1 MYQVYRKTDLRK
13 LIIHLTLLFT
23 LLFASDQSYVL
34 MVSFDGFR
42 YDFTTMADTP
52 NFDRLELE
60 GVKADALIPVFPS
73 LTFPNHYSIATG
85 AYSGTHN
92 ITGNSFYDKEFREK
106 YSLYDRNKVRDPKFY
121 KSEPIWVTAERQ
133 GVKAASFY
141 WVGSEAP
148 IKGYSPSIFK
158 YYDGSV
164 PFKARIDSVISWFQL
179 PHKNRP
185 QLIML
190 YFSEPDHTGHDW
202 GVNTSEI
209 VEAVEEM
216 DDLLGY
222 LLQNL
227 EGLKIHSNLNLIIV
241 SDHGM
246 INVSENKRIVLDDYI
261 SRLGDLYLNG
271 RGTHVQFDLKKF
283 KRKYKKIL
291 FKELQKIP
299 HCKVW
304 KKNNIPERFHFNNN
318 NTGEFLLLADEGW
331 LITTQSAMDED
342 EFTLGGMHGYDPQL
356 PNMHGIFYALGAD
369 IKSNLQIPAFE
380 NIHIYPMI
388 CNLLDI
394 EPYSGKKDSH
404 EGDMQI
410 LNHILIEKN
419 E

>member
-1 MYQVYRKTDLRK
+1 
-13 LIIHLTLLFT
+13 
-23 LLFASDQSYVL
+23 

-42 YDFTTMADTP
+42 YDFTNMADTP
-52 NFDRLELE
+52 NFDGVAAE
-60 GVKADALIPVFPS
+60 GVKAEALIPVFPS

-85 AYSGTHN
+85 AYAGTHN
-92 ITGNSFYDKEFREK
+92 LTGNSFYDKKFREK
-106 YSLYDRNKVRDPKFY
+106 YSLYKQETVRDAKFY

-133 GVKAASFY
+133 GVNAASFF

-158 YYDGSV
+158 HYDGSV
-164 PFKARIDSVISWFQL
+164 PFKSRIDTVISWFQL
-179 PHKNRP
+179 SEKKRP
-185 QLIML
+185 QLVML
-190 YFSEPDHTGHDW
+190 YFSEPDHTGHNW
-202 GVNTSEI
+202 GVNTPEI

-222 LLQNL
+222 LLQSL
-227 EGLKIHSNLNLIIV
+227 ETLEIFSNLNLIIV

-246 INVSENKRIVLDDYI
+246 TNVSENKRIVLDDYI
-261 SRLGDLYLNG
+261 SQMKYLYING
-271 RGTHVQFDLKKF
+271 KGTHVQFDLKKG
-283 KRKYKKIL
+283 KKKYGKTL

-304 KKNNIPERFHFNNN
+304 KKNAIPERFHFNNN

-356 PNMHGIFYALGAD
+356 PNMHGIFYALGAN
-369 IKSNLQIPAFE
+369 IKSNLQIQAFE
-380 NIHIYPMI
+380 NIHIYPLI

-394 EPYSGKKDSH
+394 EPYSGKKDSP

-410 LNHILIEKN
+410 LNQILIEKN

>member
-1 MYQVYRKTDLRK
+1 
-13 LIIHLTLLFT
+13 
-23 LLFASDQSYVL
+23 

-42 YDFTTMADTP
+42 YDFTNMADTP
-52 NFDRLELE
+52 NFDGVAAE
-60 GVKADALIPVFPS
+60 GVKAEALIPVFPS

-85 AYSGTHN
+85 AYAGTHN
-92 ITGNSFYDKEFREK
+92 LTGNSFYDKKFREK
-106 YSLYDRNKVRDPKFY
+106 YSLYKQETVRDAKFY

-133 GVKAASFY
+133 GVNAASFF

-158 YYDGSV
+158 HYDGSV
-164 PFKARIDSVISWFQL
+164 PFKSRIDTVISWFQL
-179 PHKNRP
+179 SEKKRP
-185 QLIML
+185 QLVML
-190 YFSEPDHTGHDW
+190 YFSEPDHTGHNW
-202 GVNTSEI
+202 GVNTPEI

-222 LLQNL
+222 LLQSL
-227 EGLKIHSNLNLIIV
+227 ETLEIFSNLNLIIV

-246 INVSENKRIVLDDYI
+246 TNVSENKRIVLDDYI
-261 SRLGDLYLNG
+261 SQMKYLYING
-271 RGTHVQFDLKKF
+271 RGTHVQFDLKKG
-283 KRKYKKIL
+283 KKKYGKTL

-299 HCKVW
+299 HCNVW
-304 KKNNIPERFHFNNN
+304 EKNAIPERFHFNNN

-356 PNMHGIFYALGAD
+356 PNMHGIFYALGAN
-369 IKSNLQIPAFE
+369 IKSNLQIQAFE
-380 NIHIYPMI
+380 NIHIYPLI

-394 EPYSGKKDSH
+394 EPYSGKKDSP

-410 LNHILIEKN
+410 LNQILIEKN

>member
-1 MYQVYRKTDLRK
+1 
-13 LIIHLTLLFT
+13 
-23 LLFASDQSYVL
+23 

-42 YDFTTMADTP
+42 YDFTNMADTP
-52 NFDRLELE
+52 NFDGVAAE
-60 GVKADALIPVFPS
+60 GVKAEALIPVFPS

-85 AYSGTHN
+85 AYAGTHN
-92 ITGNSFYDKEFREK
+92 LTGNSFYDKKFREK
-106 YSLYDRNKVRDPKFY
+106 YSLYKQETVRDAKFY

-133 GVKAASFY
+133 GVNAASFF

-158 YYDGSV
+158 HYDGSV
-164 PFKARIDSVISWFQL
+164 PFKSRIDSVISWFQL
-179 PHKNRP
+179 SEKKRP
-185 QLIML
+185 QLVML
-190 YFSEPDHTGHDW
+190 YFSEPDHTGHNW
-202 GVNTSEI
+202 GVNTPEI
-209 VEAVEEM
+209 VEAVEKM

-222 LLQNL
+222 LLQSL
-227 EGLKIHSNLNLIIV
+227 ETLEIFSNLNLIIV

-246 INVSENKRIVLDDYI
+246 TNVSENKRIVLDDYI
-261 SRLGDLYLNG
+261 SQMKYLYING
-271 RGTHVQFDLKKF
+271 RGTHVQFDLKKG
-283 KRKYKKIL
+283 KKKYGKTL

-299 HCKVW
+299 HCNVW
-304 KKNNIPERFHFNNN
+304 EKNAIPERFHFNNN

-356 PNMHGIFYALGAD
+356 PNMHGIFYALGAN
-369 IKSNLQIPAFE
+369 IKSNLQIQAFE

-388 CNLLDI
+388 CNLLNID
-394 EPYSGKKDSH
+394 PYSGKKDSPDG
-404 EGDMQI
+404 EIQI

>member
-1 MYQVYRKTDLRK
+1 
-13 LIIHLTLLFT
+13 
-23 LLFASDQSYVL
+23 
-34 MVSFDGFR
+34 
-42 YDFTTMADTP
+42 
-52 NFDRLELE
+52 
-60 GVKADALIPVFPS
+60 
-73 LTFPNHYSIATG
+73 
-85 AYSGTHN
+85 
-92 ITGNSFYDKEFREK
+92 
-106 YSLYDRNKVRDPKFY
+106 
-121 KSEPIWVTAERQ
+121 
-133 GVKAASFY
+133 
-141 WVGSEAP
+141 VGSEAP
-148 IKGYSPSIFK
+148 IKGYAPSIFK

-164 PFKARIDSVISWFQL
+164 PFKARIDSVISWFNL
-179 PHKNRP
+179 SKEKRPH
-185 QLIML
+185 LVML

-202 GVNTSEI
+202 GVNTPEI
-209 VEAVEEM
+209 VNTIEEM
-216 DDLLGY
+216 DNLLGY

-227 EGLKIHSNLNLIIV
+227 ESLEIFSNLNLIIV

-246 INVSENKRIVLDDYI
+246 TNVSKERRIVLDDYI

-271 RGTHVQFDLKKF
+271 RDVHVQIDLKKGN
-283 KRKYKKIL
+283 KRYGKTL

-404 EGDMQI
+404 EGDIQI

>member
-1 MYQVYRKTDLRK
+1 MRK
-13 LIIHLTLLFT
+13 LIFHFILFFIIG
-23 LLFASDQSYVL
+23 FAGDQPYVL

-42 YDFTTMADTP
+42 HDFTTMADTP

-60 GVKADALIPVFPS
+60 GVKAESLVPVFPT

-92 ITGNSFYDKEFREK
+92 ITGNSFYDKKIREK
-106 YSLYDRNKVRDPKFY
+106 YSLYKKETVRDSKFY

-133 GVKAASFY
+133 GVKAASFF

-164 PFKARIDSVISWFQL
+164 TFKARIDSVISWFQL
-179 PHKNRP
+179 SVKKRP

-190 YFSEPDHTGHDW
+190 YFSEPDHTGHNW
-202 GVNTSEI
+202 GVNTPEI
-209 VEAVEEM
+209 VKAVEEM

-222 LLQNL
+222 LLHNL
-227 EGLKIHSNLNLIIV
+227 EALDIYSNLNLIIV

-246 INVSENKRIVLDDYI
+246 TNVSVKRRIVLDDYI
-261 SRLGDLYLNG
+261 SRLDDLYLNG
-271 RGTHVQFDLKKF
+271 RGTLVQIDLKKF
-283 KRKYKKIL
+283 KRKYKQTL

-304 KKNNIPERFHFNNN
+304 KKNNIPKRFHFNNH

-331 LITTQSAMDED
+331 LITTQSAMDEN

-356 PNMHGIFYALGAD
+356 PTMHGIFYAFGAD
-369 IKSNLQIPAFE
+369 IKSNLRIPAFE

-388 CNLLDI
+388 CNLLEI
-394 EPYSGKKDSH
+394 KPYSGKKDSPQ
-404 EGDMQI
+404 GDMQI

>member
-1 MYQVYRKTDLRK
+1 
-13 LIIHLTLLFT
+13 
-23 LLFASDQSYVL
+23 

-42 YDFTTMADTP
+42 YDFTNMADTP
-52 NFDRLELE
+52 NFDGVAAE
-60 GVKADALIPVFPS
+60 GVKAEALIPVFPS

-85 AYSGTHN
+85 AYAGTHN
-92 ITGNSFYDKEFREK
+92 LTGNSFYDKKFREK
-106 YSLYDRNKVRDPKFY
+106 YSLYKQETVRDAKFY

-133 GVKAASFY
+133 GVNAASFF

-158 YYDGSV
+158 HYDGSV
-164 PFKARIDSVISWFQL
+164 PFKSRIDTVISWFQL
-179 PHKNRP
+179 SEKKRP
-185 QLIML
+185 QLVML
-190 YFSEPDHTGHDW
+190 YFSEPDHTGHNW
-202 GVNTSEI
+202 GVNTPEI

-222 LLQNL
+222 LLQSL
-227 EGLKIHSNLNLIIV
+227 ETLEIFSNLNLIIV

-246 INVSENKRIVLDDYI
+246 TNVSENKRIVLDDYI
-261 SRLGDLYLNG
+261 SQMKYLYING
-271 RGTHVQFDLKKF
+271 RGTHVQFDLKKG
-283 KRKYKKIL
+283 KKKYGKTL

-299 HCKVW
+299 HCNVW
-304 KKNNIPERFHFNNN
+304 EKNAIPERFHFNNN

-356 PNMHGIFYALGAD
+356 PNMHGIFYALGAN
-369 IKSNLQIPAFE
+369 IKSNLQIQAFE

-394 EPYSGKKDSH
+394 EPYSGQKDSP

-410 LNHILIEKN
+410 LNHIIIEKN

>member
-1 MYQVYRKTDLRK
+1 
-13 LIIHLTLLFT
+13 
-23 LLFASDQSYVL
+23 

-42 YDFTTMADTP
+42 YDFTNMADTP
-52 NFDRLELE
+52 NFDGVAAE
-60 GVKADALIPVFPS
+60 GVKAEALIPVFPS

-85 AYSGTHN
+85 AYAGTHN
-92 ITGNSFYDKEFREK
+92 LTGNSFYDKKFREK
-106 YSLYDRNKVRDPKFY
+106 YSLYKQETVRDAKFY

-133 GVKAASFY
+133 GVNAASFF

-164 PFKARIDSVISWFQL
+164 PFKSRIDTVISWFQL
-179 PHKNRP
+179 SEKKRP
-185 QLIML
+185 QLVML
-190 YFSEPDHTGHDW
+190 YFSEPDHTGHNW
-202 GVNTSEI
+202 GVNTPEI

-222 LLQNL
+222 LLQSL
-227 EGLKIHSNLNLIIV
+227 ETLEIFSNLNLIIV

-246 INVSENKRIVLDDYI
+246 TNVSENKRIVLDDYI
-261 SRLGDLYLNG
+261 SQMKYLYING
-271 RGTHVQFDLKKF
+271 RGTHVQFDLKKG
-283 KRKYKKIL
+283 KKKYGKTL

-299 HCKVW
+299 HCNVW
-304 KKNNIPERFHFNNN
+304 EKNAIPERFHFNNN

-342 EFTLGGMHGYDPQL
+342 EFILGGMHRYEPQL
-356 PNMHGIFYALGAD
+356 PNMHGIFYALGAN
-369 IKSNLQIPAFE
+369 IKSNLQIQAFE
-380 NIHIYPMI
+380 NIHIYPLI

-394 EPYSGKKDSH
+394 EPYSGKKDSP

-410 LNHILIEKN
+410 LNQILIEKN

>member
-1 MYQVYRKTDLRK
+1 MYQVYRKTNLRK
-13 LIIHLTLLFT
+13 LISYLTLLFT

-60 GVKADALIPVFPS
+60 GVKADALISVFPS

-92 ITGNSFYDKEFREK
+92 ITGNSFYDKKFREK

-141 WVGSEAP
+141 WVGSVAP
-148 IKGYSPSIFK
+148 IKGYAPSIFK

-164 PFKARIDSVISWFQL
+164 PFKARIDSVISWFNL
-179 PHKNRP
+179 SKEKRPH
-185 QLIML
+185 LVML

-202 GVNTSEI
+202 GVNTPEI
-209 VEAVEEM
+209 VNTIEEM
-216 DDLLGY
+216 DNLLGY

-227 EGLKIHSNLNLIIV
+227 ESLEIFSNLNLIIV

-246 INVSENKRIVLDDYI
+246 TNVSKERRIVLDDYI

-271 RGTHVQFDLKKF
+271 RDVHVQIDLKKGN
-283 KRKYKKIL
+283 KRYGKTL

-331 LITTQSAMDED
+331 LITTQSDMDEN

-404 EGDMQI
+404 GGDLQI

>member
-1 MYQVYRKTDLRK
+1 
-13 LIIHLTLLFT
+13 
-23 LLFASDQSYVL
+23 

-42 YDFTTMADTP
+42 YDFTNMADTP
-52 NFDRLELE
+52 NFDGVAAE
-60 GVKADALIPVFPS
+60 GVKAEALIPVFPS

-85 AYSGTHN
+85 AYAGTHN
-92 ITGNSFYDKEFREK
+92 LTGNSFYDKKFREK
-106 YSLYDRNKVRDPKFY
+106 YSLYKQETVRDAKFY

-133 GVKAASFY
+133 GVNAASFF

-164 PFKARIDSVISWFQL
+164 PFKSRIDTVISWFQL
-179 PHKNRP
+179 SEKKRP
-185 QLIML
+185 QLVML
-190 YFSEPDHTGHDW
+190 YFSEPDHTGHNW
-202 GVNTSEI
+202 GVNTPEI

-222 LLQNL
+222 LLQSL
-227 EGLKIHSNLNLIIV
+227 ETLEIFSNLNLIIV

-246 INVSENKRIVLDDYI
+246 TNVSENKRIVLDDYI
-261 SRLGDLYLNG
+261 SQMKYLYING
-271 RGTHVQFDLKKF
+271 RGTHVQFDLKKG
-283 KRKYKKIL
+283 KKKYGKTL

-299 HCKVW
+299 HCNVW
-304 KKNNIPERFHFNNN
+304 EKNAIPERFHFNNN

-356 PNMHGIFYALGAD
+356 PNMHGIFYALGAN
-369 IKSNLQIPAFE
+369 IKSNLQIQAFE
-380 NIHIYPMI
+380 NIHIYPLI

-394 EPYSGKKDSH
+394 EPYSGKKDSP

-410 LNHILIEKN
+410 LNQILIEKN

>member
-1 MYQVYRKTDLRK
+1 
-13 LIIHLTLLFT
+13 
-23 LLFASDQSYVL
+23 

-42 YDFTTMADTP
+42 YDFTNMADTP
-52 NFDRLELE
+52 NFDGVAAE
-60 GVKADALIPVFPS
+60 GVKAEALIPVFPS

-85 AYSGTHN
+85 AYAGTHN
-92 ITGNSFYDKEFREK
+92 LTGNSFYDKKFREK
-106 YSLYDRNKVRDPKFY
+106 YSLYKQETVRDAKFY

-133 GVKAASFY
+133 GVNAASFF

-158 YYDGSV
+158 HYDGSV
-164 PFKARIDSVISWFQL
+164 PFKSRIDTVISWFQL
-179 PHKNRP
+179 SEKKRP
-185 QLIML
+185 QLVML
-190 YFSEPDHTGHDW
+190 YFSEPDHTGHNW
-202 GVNTSEI
+202 GVNTPEI

-222 LLQNL
+222 LLQSL
-227 EGLKIHSNLNLIIV
+227 ETLEIFSNLNLIIV

-246 INVSENKRIVLDDYI
+246 TNVSENKRIVLDDYI
-261 SRLGDLYLNG
+261 SQMKYLYING
-271 RGTHVQFDLKKF
+271 RGTHVQFDLKKG
-283 KRKYKKIL
+283 KKKYGKTL

-299 HCKVW
+299 HCNVW
-304 KKNNIPERFHFNNN
+304 EKNAIPERFHFNNN

-331 LITTQSAMDED
+331 LITTQSAMDEE

-356 PNMHGIFYALGAD
+356 PNMHGIFYALGAN
-369 IKSNLQIPAFE
+369 IKSNLQIQAFE
-380 NIHIYPMI
+380 NIHIYPLI

-394 EPYSGKKDSH
+394 EPYSGKKDSP

-410 LNHILIEKN
+410 LNQILIEKN